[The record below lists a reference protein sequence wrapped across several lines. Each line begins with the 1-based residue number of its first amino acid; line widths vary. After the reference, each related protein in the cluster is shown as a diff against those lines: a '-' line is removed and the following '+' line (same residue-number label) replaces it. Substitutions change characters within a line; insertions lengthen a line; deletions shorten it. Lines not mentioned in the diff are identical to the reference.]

1 MNNICIPKNRKIN
14 LEIIGKNN
22 NIYIDKDID
31 NSSEINITSVFPN
44 GILLNGQTFTHLWVN
59 NNGVLTFNTCWYEDT
74 PADTFTNTV
83 ISPFWADVATF
94 AGAVTPTPGGN
105 STGSNMVYYDLDTA
119 NRVFT
124 ATWDDVGYYIPGV
137 TNGLHNSGT
146 DKLNAF
152 QVQLIDRGA
161 SSGAGENFDIIFRY
175 EAINWTT
182 GSAPEDGGSNGLG
195 GRIALAGWASALN
208 GTITAGQFLPASGD
222 QNAMLTLDTTV
233 GNYSVPGLYVYQVRN
248 GTVTYATG
256 STGLPDAGYGS
267 DAPDLGS
274 AYAIQTGTTYAANID
289 RAWDLDF
296 YSFVAPTSGTYTFAS
311 TGTTDVIGGL
321 LTSPDFTGL
330 VTYDDDS
337 GGNLNFRFQST
348 LTAGQTY
355 YLGVSAYR
363 GGTGAYNFSIT
374 PGSGSGTGTAISGG
388 PDFGSATAIQTGVN
402 YTESTPG
409 LLSGGTIDLFQFT
422 PSSSGYY
429 TFAST
434 GSLDM
439 IGGLFS
445 VPNMLTGLVTYDDN
459 SGGSGN
465 FSMRTYLSA
474 GQTYYAGAAVM
485 SGTTSGSYGFS
496 IVQS

>member
-1 MNNICIPKNRKIN
+1 MAYSIIASNSLIN
-14 LEIIGKNN
+14 GLGGTAGFGEGQLTRNDDS
-22 NIYIDKDID
+22 YSSAID
-31 NSSEINITSVFPN
+31 ITSVFPGGLN
-44 GILLNGQTFTHLWVN
+44 FNGQNVTQLWVN
-59 NNGVLTFNTCWYEDT
+59 NNGNISFNYGWYTYTPPSNLT
-74 PADTFTNTV
+74 TNGTV
-83 ISPFWADVATF
+83 IAPFWADVDTRS
-94 AGAVTPTPGGN
+94 GAVTATPGGT
-105 STGSNMVYYDLDTA
+105 STGSNLVYYDLDTT

-124 ATWDDVGYYIPGV
+124 ATWDDVGYY
-137 TNGLHNSGT
+137 SYGT

-152 QVQLIDRGA
+152 QLQLIDRGT
-161 SSGAGENFDIIFRY
+161 SNGTGENFDIVFRY
-175 EAINWTT
+175 ETVNWTT
-182 GSAPEDGGSNGLG
+182 GSASGGSGGLG
-195 GRIALAGWASALN
+195 GTVAQAGWAVVANSALST
-208 GTITAGQFLPASGD
+208 GAAIPGSGD
-222 QNAMLTLDTTV
+222 QNSMLALDTNI
-233 GNYSVPGLYVYQVRN
+233 GNYSVPGVYVYQVRN
-248 GTVTYATG
+248 GTATYNTG
-256 STGLPDAGYGS
+256 NTGLPDAGYGS

-311 TGTTDVIGGL
+311 SGTTDVIGGL

-337 GGNLNFRFQST
+337 GEGLNFSFQST

-355 YLGVSAYR
+355 YLGASAYR

-374 PGSGSGTGTAISGG
+374 PGSGSGTGTPISGG
-388 PDFGSATAIQTGVN
+388 PDWGSATAIQTGVN
-402 YTESTPG
+402 YVESTPG
-409 LLSGGTIDLFQFT
+409 LMSGGTIDLFQFT

>member
-1 MNNICIPKNRKIN
+1 MAYSIIANNSLVNGLGGTAGFGEGQLTRN
-14 LEIIGKNN
+14 DD
-22 NIYIDKDID
+22 YYSSAIDITSIFPGGL
-31 NSSEINITSVFPN
+31 NFNGQNIT
-44 GILLNGQTFTHLWVN
+44 QLWVN
-59 NNGVLTFNTCWYEDT
+59 NNGNISFSGGWYTYT
-74 PADTFTNTV
+74 PPSNFTNTV
-83 ISPFWADVATF
+83 IAPFWADVDTRS
-94 AGAVTPTPGGN
+94 GVVTPTPGGN
-105 STGSNMVYYDLDTA
+105 STGSNLVYYDLDTT

-124 ATWDDVGYYIPGV
+124 ATWDDVGYYSYG
-137 TNGLHNSGT
+137 S

-161 SSGAGENFDIIFRY
+161 SIGTGENFDIVFRY
-175 EAINWTT
+175 EAVNWTT
-182 GSAPEDGGSNGLG
+182 GSASGGSGGLG
-195 GRIALAGWASALN
+195 GTVAQAGWAVADN
-208 GTITAGQFLPASGD
+208 GSFTAAQTLPGSGD
-222 QNAMLTLDTTV
+222 QASMLALDTNV
-233 GNYSVPGLYVYQVRN
+233 GNYSVPGVYVYQVRN
-248 GTVTYATG
+248 GTATYNTG

-296 YSFVAPTSGTYTFAS
+296 YSFVAPTSGTYTFQS
-311 TGTTDVIGGL
+311 TGSTDVIGGL

-337 GGNLNFRFQST
+337 GEGLNFSFQST

-355 YLGVSAYR
+355 YLGASAYR
-363 GGTGAYNFSIT
+363 GGTGAYSFSIT
-374 PGSGSGTGTAISGG
+374 PGSGSGAGTPVSGG
-388 PDFGSATAIQTGVN
+388 PDWGSATAIQTGVN

-439 IGGLFS
+439 IGGLFN

-459 SGGSGN
+459 SGGNGN

-485 SGTTSGSYGFS
+485 SGSNSGSYGFS